1 MNSGLFSKGHK
12 SCSIDNWLNCRV
24 KAEKNSENQFSLSR
38 INHGKTQ
45 IVAHHSWDLRG
56 EESNQHS
63 KDSAASCTR
72 EKFFLTA
79 IKTRK

>member
-1 MNSGLFSKGHK
+1 MISGLFSNGSTSCEEKG
-12 SCSIDNWLNCRV
+12 
-24 KAEKNSENQFSLSR
+24 ENQFSFIE

-45 IVAHHSWDLRG
+45 IVAHHSWDLGG

-72 EKFFLTA
+72 EEFFLTA

>member
-1 MNSGLFSKGHK
+1 MDRQVAPEIIGL
-12 SCSIDNWLNCRV
+12 I
-24 KAEKNSENQFSLSR
+24 AELKRRKNSENQFSLSR

-45 IVAHHSWDLRG
+45 IIAHHSWDLGG

-72 EKFFLTA
+72 EEFFLTA
-79 IKTRK
+79 IRTRK